1 MKILVVDDSPTD
13 RKLLTSSL
21 KKAQINCDLLLAEN
35 GQKGF
40 DILREQH
47 RDICLVLLDW
57 QMPKMDGLEFMR
69 LSRKVPEMA
78 SVPII
83 MVTSTWD
90 EESREVAR
98 LINPNL
104 AGYVVK
110 PFVAEK
116 LIEQIKPYLK

>member
-1 MKILVVDDSPTD
+1 MKILVIDDSPTD
-13 RKLLTSSL
+13 RKLLTNSL
-21 KKAQINCDLLLAEN
+21 KKAQINHDILLAEN

-47 RDICLVLLDW
+47 RDICLVFLDW

-90 EESREVAR
+90 EESREVAM

-116 LIEQIKPYLK
+116 LIKQIKPYLK